1 MTIGASFKWELF
13 EQSHRNIHQYLSI
26 FIEEKLFKQKN
37 STLFKKS
44 VLKRILL
51 FKSITINGTLF
62 QRYPISRHKF
72 KISLFL
78 ALFGARLSSHQTE

>member
-37 STLFKKS
+37 STLFKKVFS
-44 VLKRILL
+44 KEYYYSKV
-51 FKSITINGTLF
+51 
-62 QRYPISRHKF
+62 
-72 KISLFL
+72 
-78 ALFGARLSSHQTE
+78 